1 MASKNNYSIMKSNN
15 YSDIL
20 YFVSHNH
27 ETPMAFPHCL
37 GYMGTFPGRTEGTN
51 LCAWALIN
59 PRLNDRWL

>member
-1 MASKNNYSIMKSNN
+1 MKSNN

-37 GYMGTFPGRTEGTN
+37 GYMETFPGRTEGTN